1 MVQMQFINNR
11 KFEGYARKR
20 AYELLAPLTGI
31 IDAFKQSYHSLYE
44 MAYFF
49 EVTECF
55 VQQNINHYKIK
66 HGLSTQ
72 CGDYLIQFSPLRVFE
87 YKNLENGSNV
97 E

>member
-44 MAYFF
+44 MAIFLRSLNVLY
-49 EVTECF
+49 
-55 VQQNINHYKIK
+55 NKISIIIK
-66 HGLSTQ
+66 LSTV
-72 CGDYLIQFSPLRVFE
+72 YPHNAEII
-87 YKNLENGSNV
+87 
-97 E
+97 